1 MNLMYTLDDDAMSK
15 TLLLFY
21 LLSVLDAHYGFSI
34 FVAGFVEI
42 E

>member
-1 MNLMYTLDDDAMSK
+1 MYTLDDDAMSK

-21 LLSVLDAHYGFSI
+21 LLSVLDACQI

>member
-15 TLLLFY
+15 TLLPFY
-21 LLSVLDAHYGFSI
+21 ILSVLDAHYGFSI
-34 FVAGFVEI
+34 LVAGFVEI

>member
-21 LLSVLDAHYGFSI
+21 LLSVLDTHFGFSI